1 MKIVEIDIYPTES
14 LLNRLVGLEGKILIY
29 ARHKRDCSDSVDV
42 SYHVIKDVPITT
54 FKVCCDSKVV
64 YWTSSGLCEI
74 PVDRWKTET
83 KLMAE
88 FLPIRLETDMTQHTI
103 AYKFIE
109 HALEVAPRDKLVA
122 FLRWARETTPPTVQQ
137 AINYLNPKAV

>member
-1 MKIVEIDIYPTES
+1 MKIVEIEICTNER
-14 LLNRLVGLEGKILIY
+14 LLNRLVRLEGKILIY
-29 ARHKRDCSDSVDV
+29 VCHKRDGSDSVDV
-42 SYHVIKDVPITT
+42 SWYTIKETPIMG

-88 FLPIRLETDMTQHTI
+88 FLPIRLETDMTQYTI

-122 FLRWARETTPPTVQQ
+122 FLKWARETTPPTVQQ